1 MHFLFLPDNTGY
13 KQDRERKDKKNN
25 NSDNIMLAETVA
37 VSQNIKH
44 IDKESCN
51 PSIIIKTASQSFRAD
66 SPFLK

>member
-1 MHFLFLPDNTGY
+1 MHFFFQPENTGY

-25 NSDNIMLAETVA
+25 NSDNIMLADTVV

-66 SPFLK
+66 SSF

>member
-1 MHFLFLPDNTGY
+1 MHFFFQPDNTGY

-25 NSDNIMLAETVA
+25 NSDNIMSADTVV

-51 PSIIIKTASQSFRAD
+51 SPIIIKTASQSFRAD
-66 SPFLK
+66 SPFL

>member
-1 MHFLFLPDNTGY
+1 MHFFFQPENTGY

-25 NSDNIMLAETVA
+25 NSDNIMSADTVV

-66 SPFLK
+66 SPFL